1 MKIDT
6 DKLKNHLRKSN
17 ISYAEL
23 SKAMGC
29 NDSYISNLIS
39 GDKGMSTSMYKLL
52 CMTLD
57 VEESTFLVTTETRL
71 DRIERKLDEL
81 LRR

>member
-1 MKIDT
+1 MKIDAN
-6 DKLKNHLRKSN
+6 KLKNHLRKGN
-17 ISYAEL
+17 ISYAQL
-23 SKAMGC
+23 SKTMGC

-39 GDKGMSTSMYKLL
+39 GHNEMSTSMYKLMCL
-52 CMTLD
+52 TLN
-57 VEESTFLVTTETRL
+57 VEESMFLVTTETQL

>member
-1 MKIDT
+1 MKIDVN
-6 DKLKNHLRKSN
+6 KLKNHLRKGN
-17 ISYAEL
+17 ISYAQL

-39 GDKGMSTSMYKLL
+39 GRNEMSTSMYKLMCL
-52 CMTLD
+52 TLD
-57 VEESTFLVTTETRL
+57 IEESTFLMTTETQL